1 MKKRLLLL
9 LSILF
14 FSNLLIAQSYEEIV
28 NKCALG
34 VGENTIYLKDF
45 VIRLPKSNNPENF
58 PVHKANIYL
67 MKGQNYRF
75 TMCNSDEVNSELI
88 LSLYDKNKLLISTY
102 DKNRENIA
110 QSFDFSC
117 NKTGLY
123 QLWYSFNKGKEGT
136 GVGIVSL
143 VK

>member
-1 MKKRLLLL
+1 MKK
-9 LSILF
+9 SILLF
-14 FSNLLIAQSYEEIV
+14 FSMIFLSTLISAQDSEDMV
-28 NKCALG
+28 SKCALG
-34 VGENTIYLKDF
+34 IGENTTYLKDF
-45 VIRLPKSNNPENF
+45 VIRLPKGNDPDNN

-75 TMCNSDEVNSELI
+75 TMCNADETNSELI
-88 LSLYDKNKLLISTY
+88 LTLFDSNRMLISTL
-102 DKNRENIA
+102 DKKTGNIA
-110 QSFDFSC
+110 QSFDFAC

-123 QLWYSFNKGKEGT
+123 QLWYSFQDGKSGT